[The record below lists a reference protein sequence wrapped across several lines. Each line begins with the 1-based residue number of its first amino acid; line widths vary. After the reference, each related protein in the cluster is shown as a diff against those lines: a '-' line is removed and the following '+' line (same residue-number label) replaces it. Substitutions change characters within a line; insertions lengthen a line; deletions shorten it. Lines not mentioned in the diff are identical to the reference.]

1 MHGMRRTLVAIMGL
15 LGAGCQNGESRSR
28 VLVGGNGSAD
38 SAALVAAAAVVPCEL
53 PSALVPNSVAG
64 QGHGHGMRP
73 HRHQDVEECPV
84 EVTDDDFAD
93 AAATTALLTK
103 LLDVAAAQLDAGN
116 AGVAWTCADRATDL
130 AARSVDAHLLRGG
143 ALAALGRYEEAMV
156 AFSMALAIAPNDVVA
171 LRTVADAYLRA
182 RSEAVAGPTYAA
194 LALEV
199 ATRGYELAKSKRV
212 DKHLI
217 SELATV
223 RAAALNYLGRG
234 TEALAAVDA
243 ALRLVPDQI
252 DAHYERAAALFDLHR
267 FGEAKIALQQLLVR
281 RPEDAAGHDLLGQ
294 TLEWLGDAAEATQ
307 HFAQARKIAPDEY
320 FAPQLIS
327 EADFR
332 AEIETVVK
340 SLPIEKQ
347 IQLKTVRFEISDLPM
362 IEDLTSVS
370 PPFPPSILGLF
381 RADWSADERV
391 APAALG
397 SAATQPRLPAAL
409 GLPSTGPEVERTSA
423 RSERGP
429 SIVLYRKNLG
439 RSAHTRLELSEQI
452 RDTVLHEIGHFDGLD
467 EDDLR
472 RRRME

>member
-1 MHGMRRTLVAIMGL
+1 MRRTLVAIIGL
-15 LGAGCQNGESRSR
+15 LGAGCQDGESRSR
-28 VLVGGNGSAD
+28 MVAVGNGSAD
-38 SAALVAAAAVVPCEL
+38 IAKLVAAAAPVPCES
-53 PSALVPNSVAG
+53 PSAFVPNSVAG

-73 HRHQDVEECPV
+73 HRQQDVEECPLA
-84 EVTDDDFAD
+84 VTDEDFVD
-93 AAATTALLTK
+93 AAATAALVTK
-103 LLDVAAAQLDAGN
+103 FLDVAAAQLDAGN

-199 ATRGYELAKSKRV
+199 ATRGYELARTKRV
-212 DKHLI
+212 DKQLI

-234 TEALAAVDA
+234 TEALIAVDA
-243 ALRLVPDQI
+243 ALRLVPDQV
-252 DAHYERAAALFDLHR
+252 DAQYERAAALFDLHR
-267 FGEAKIALQQLLVR
+267 FGEAKAALQKLLVR

-307 HFAQARKIAPDEY
+307 HFAQARKISPDEY
-320 FAPQLIS
+320 YPPQIIS
-327 EADFR
+327 EAEFR

-340 SLPIEKQ
+340 SLPVEKQ
-347 IQLKTVRFEISDLPM
+347 NQLKTVRFEISDLPL
-362 IEDLTSVS
+362 IEDLASVS

-381 RADWSADERV
+381 RGDWGAEDSV
-391 APAALG
+391 ASTTLSNPA
-397 SAATQPRLPAAL
+397 T
-409 GLPSTGPEVERTSA
+409 
-423 RSERGP
+423 GP

-452 RDTVLHEIGHFDGLD
+452 RDTVLHEVGHFDGLD

>member
-1 MHGMRRTLVAIMGL
+1 VHGMRRTLVALVGL
-15 LGAGCQNGESRSR
+15 LGAGCQAGDARPR
-28 VLVGGNGSAD
+28 VLAVGSGSAD
-38 SAALVAAAAVVPCEL
+38 IAALTAVAPCEA
-53 PSALVPNSVAG
+53 PVALAPNSVAG
-64 QGHGHGMRP
+64 QGHGHAMRP
-73 HRHQDVEECPV
+73 HRHQDVEECPL
-84 EVTDDDFAD
+84 EVTDDDYAN
-93 AAATTALLTK
+93 AAATTALVTR

-116 AGVAWTCADRATDL
+116 AAVAWTCADRATDL

-143 ALAALGRYEEAMV
+143 ALAVLGRYEEAVV
-156 AFSMALAIAPNDVVA
+156 AFSMALAIAPNDVLA

-199 ATRGYELAKSKRV
+199 ATRGYDLARRQRV
-212 DKHLI
+212 DKRLI

-223 RAAALNYLGRG
+223 RASALNYLGRG
-234 TEALAAVDA
+234 TEALAAVDV

-252 DAHYERAAALFDLHR
+252 DASYERAAALFDLHR
-267 FGEAKIALQQLLVR
+267 FGEAKTALQQLLVR
-281 RPEDAAGHDLLGQ
+281 RPDDAAGHDLLGQ
-294 TLEWLGDAAEATQ
+294 TLEWLGDAAEANN

-320 FAPQLIS
+320 FVPQLIS

-332 AEIETVVK
+332 AEIDTVVK
-340 SLPIEKQ
+340 TLPIEKQ
-347 IQLKTVRFEISDLPM
+347 QQLKTVRFEISDLPM
-362 IEDLTSVS
+362 IEDLASVS

-381 RADWSADERV
+381 RADWSADDSL
-391 APAALG
+391 APTPPSGGARGPATQPAPSAALG
-397 SAATQPRLPAAL
+397 AMT
-409 GLPSTGPEVERTSA
+409 
-423 RSERGP
+423 GP